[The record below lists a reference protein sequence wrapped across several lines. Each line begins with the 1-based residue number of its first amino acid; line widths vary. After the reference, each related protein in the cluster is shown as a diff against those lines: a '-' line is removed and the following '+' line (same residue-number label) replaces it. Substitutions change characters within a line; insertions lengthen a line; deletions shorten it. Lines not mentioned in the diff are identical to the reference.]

1 MILFS
6 AENYQ
11 NDIANTLVE
20 IASELGLDKWDWF
33 AIIISSVSLII
44 ALISVTIAVKTLSSQ
59 RKTEKNTQP
68 IMNVEIQEFLLGQ
81 KLLYLLDSYVFL
93 FALHFML
100 EKTKYKTKP
109 SPHFWDYVEINIEDL
124 NESLFYNDNIKF
136 ICFHELV
143 TAFQQF
149 SSDMRNLRKV
159 LEDPECPQE
168 YKSIEII
175 HIYEDIGMI
184 MSAYCKTLDNSFGM
198 DKAKMSK
205 FLNDN
210 FFNVFYTRNYNIY
223 KSKHYNPSC
232 QNDIALPYLENAESE
247 NFLNIF
253 IEPFILQAIYSF
265 HGQNLSLDTN
275 NFIRLFFIHIN
286 VVIMNTWYHNKAF
299 ELKSIR
305 TANNIIFENVKWEIK
320 NEKVDEDANET
331 SFILP
336 NVPKSVKGWLFY
348 LEDIKINVPR
358 SRKKRNRKSNSINS
372 TFRFNKKRT

>member
-1 MILFS
+1 MILLD
-6 AENYQ
+6 AANYQ

-44 ALISVTIAVKTLSSQ
+44 ALVSVTIAVKTFSSQ

-68 IMNVEIQEFLLGQ
+68 IMNIEIQEFLLGQ

-124 NESLFYNDNIKF
+124 NESLFYNDNMKF

-168 YKSIEII
+168 YKSIEIK
-175 HIYEDIGMI
+175 HLYDDIGMI
-184 MSAYCKTLDNSFGM
+184 MSAYSKTLDNSFGM

-210 FFNVFYTRNYNIY
+210 FFNVFYTRNYSIY
-223 KSKHYNPSC
+223 KSKHFNPNC
-232 QNDIALPYLENAESE
+232 QDEISLPYIENSESE
-247 NFLNIF
+247 KFLRIF
-253 IEPFILQAIYSF
+253 FEPFILQALYTF
-265 HGQNLSLDTN
+265 HGQNLSLETN
-275 NFIRLFFIHIN
+275 NLMRLFLIHIN

-299 ELKSIR
+299 ELKSVR
-305 TANNIIFENVKWEIK
+305 TDDNIKYENVKWEFK
-320 NEKVDEDANET
+320 NKKVDEDADIT
-331 SFILP
+331 SRILP
-336 NVPKSVKGWLFY
+336 NVPISFASWLFY
-348 LEDIKINVPR
+348 LEDIKSKAPAPV
-358 SRKKRNRKSNSINS
+358 SRKK
-372 TFRFNKKRT
+372 KKVND